1 MIHNLLPKLKITRND
16 SEHGR
21 TYTTPEGNIYPSVT
35 EWISRTSDNSH
46 LVEWRNAVGNE
57 EADRVSS
64 RASRRGTDFHNLVE
78 SFLSTGNV
86 DFGKNILLKNQF
98 KLFGPVLDRVSDI
111 RGLEYP
117 LYSDILKLA
126 GTCDCI
132 ASFDGVP
139 AVIDWKTSNDLK
151 SLSMIENYWLQLT
164 IYSLMIEERYGLHLP
179 QIVVAISVDSM
190 KPQVFKGIRNDWFP
204 LLAKRIKQHAN

>member
-1 MIHNLLPKLKITRND
+1 M
-16 SEHGR
+16 
-21 TYTTPEGNIYPSVT
+21 
-35 EWISRTSDNSH
+35 
-46 LVEWRNAVGNE
+46 AVGDE
-57 EADRVSS
+57 EASRVSS
-64 RASRRGTDFHNLVE
+64 RASQRGTRFHNIVE
-78 SFLSTGNV
+78 SYLRSDNL
-86 DFGKNILLKNQF
+86 DFGKNILLKEQF
-98 KLFGPVLDRVSDI
+98 RLFKPILNRVSNI

-139 AVIDWKTSNDLK
+139 SVIDWKTSNNLK
-151 SLSMIENYWLQLT
+151 SLHEIENYWLQLT

-179 QIVVAISVDSM
+179 QIVICISVDSM

-204 LLAKRIKQHAN
+204 LLAKRIKQSAH